1 MPIVISRRELLKL
14 GLGASLTLTT
24 VGVTASLSGCSS
36 AQPAAG
42 FMVLRDSD
50 LGLLAVLLPA
60 VIGPHPALADNES
73 AADATLRQLDRSLA
87 AMSPAIHKDVCE
99 LLDLLNLPLTRG
111 PLTGV
116 WSAWENASPGQ
127 IDAFLI
133 RWRDSRF
140 DLLRQG
146 VKALNQLL
154 SMAWY
159 ALPMAW
165 AETGYPGPPRV

>member
-1 MPIVISRRELLKL
+1 MPVMLSRRELLKL
-14 GLGASLTLTT
+14 GFGASLTLTT
-24 VGVTASLSGCSS
+24 VGVTASLAGCSS

-50 LGLLAVLLPA
+50 LVLLTALLPT
-60 VIGPHPALADNES
+60 VIGPHPALQREEN
-73 AADATLRQLDRSLA
+73 AAEATLRQLDRSLA
-87 AMSPAIHKDVCE
+87 AMSSAIQKDVQE
-99 LLDLLNLPLTRG
+99 LLDLLNLPLTRV

-116 WSAWENASPGQ
+116 WGAWEKASPAQ
-127 IDAFLI
+127 IDAFLV

-146 VKALNQLL
+146 YKALNQLL